1 MTTHEH
7 TINVALGEVLSDL
20 RRSWTVHAEEI
31 GGLLDD
37 GGRVDILIQ
46 DSAGWPVAIEAEREN
61 HAAAEADA
69 IARLGRTVANTGTSI
84 EAAVALVHSERLLS
98 LTGDEL
104 REEVSSTRAFDYA
117 LYSRRT
123 NGAPDRLPV
132 SGWIH
137 GSVHDLAML
146 VHRAAAPGPRVEALA
161 RELEQGI
168 EQAAEHFTRRHP
180 IQSPRGLQFAE
191 LLRQA
196 DDEDRQTRRIGM
208 TVLANALIFHSALS
222 DAGFVVETATG
233 PRPIF
238 ALDQFHA
245 DGSWFGGEL
254 SDEWTKV
261 LKSNYWPIFATARE
275 LILLMPQRTRSLVL
289 ERLWLRVRRLI
300 DGGVTRSHDL
310 MGVVFQR
317 LIADR
322 KFLATFYTRPA
333 SAALLAAL
341 AVPSDRAPGGA
352 DWGDADSLGAIQVGD
367 FACGTG
373 TLLST
378 AYQRIS
384 MLHELH
390 GGNSATLHQNL
401 MANGLVGLDVVNT
414 AVHFTA
420 SMLAGAH
427 PGTPFDGECL
437 LTMTYGAQ
445 NDGTVRAG
453 SLELLADSVQP
464 NLVADAAATTAGGR
478 EPENVQDLVNRVGH
492 GQFDL
497 VIMNPPFTRPTNQE
511 LAKRDVPIPA
521 YAAFEASAGD
531 QRKLGNRIS
540 TLTEDGP
547 SNGHAGLASHFAELA
562 ERKLRSDG
570 ALAMVLPLSAISGES
585 WPALRSRWA
594 RDYNEIIVVTI
605 AQPKK
610 VDASFSADTKMAECL
625 LVATHG
631 PVPMGRGYFVVL
643 QRRPDSTQRGELI
656 ADEIRRQ
663 IARGDVQRLESGP
676 IGGTPLTL
684 GNEVVGQILDCPL
697 SDGPWGFAGVAD
709 STLAQL
715 AHAVSNG
722 VLPAIADSS
731 GDIQLPVEKLKA
743 FGDSGPVDRAVGSL
757 RESRT
762 RGAFEIHKPPLS
774 PSPTYPALWTHDET
788 RKKSRGKRRPICRD
802 RTLIVQPDSEGF
814 PRDGTDYR
822 DVWSTATRAHY
833 NRDVQFN
840 AQSLLVAMTPTPAL
854 GGRAWPSVILNN
866 PNHEPAFALWCNSTL
881 GLLMHW
887 WASNKTQSGRGSVT
901 VTTIPEIPTLNLDAL
916 TPAQHAAAHDAFEAL
931 SELRFLPFDQLDDD
945 PARAEL
951 DRALLVDVLGLNET
965 IAGSGGPIDLI
976 RRKLAA
982 EPQVHGGKRT
992 RVVFDGDSELDEPRA
1007 AR

>member
-20 RRSWTVHAEEI
+20 RRGWTVHAEEI

-37 GGRVDILIQ
+37 GGRVDILVQ
-46 DSAGWPVAIEAEREN
+46 DITGWPVAIEAEREN
-61 HAAAEADA
+61 HAEAEADA
-69 IARLGRTVANTGTSI
+69 IARLGRTVGGTSI
-84 EAAVALVHSERLLS
+84 EAAVALVHSDRLLS

-104 REEVSSTRAFDYA
+104 REEVRSTRAFDYA
-117 LYSRRT
+117 LYSRQIDSDPERM
-123 NGAPDRLPV
+123 PR
-132 SGWIH
+132 SGWIR
-137 GSVHDLAML
+137 GSIRDLAML
-146 VHRAAAPGPRVEALA
+146 VHRASAPGPRVESLA
-161 RELEQGI
+161 RELERGI
-168 EQAAEHFTRRHP
+168 EQAADQFTRHHP
-180 IQSPRGLQFAE
+180 IRSDRGLQLAE

-196 DDEDRQTRRIGM
+196 DDEAGQTRRISM
-208 TVLANALIFHSALS
+208 TVLANALIFHSALAS
-222 DAGFVVETATG
+222 ADFVVG
-233 PRPIF
+233 SPGGSRPILPVERF
-238 ALDQFHA
+238 RNS
-245 DGSWFGGEL
+245 GSWSAGAL
-254 SDEWTKV
+254 SDEWAEV
-261 LKSNYWPIFATARE
+261 LQSNYWPIFATARE
-275 LILLMPQRTRSLVL
+275 LVRLMPQRTISFVF
-289 ERLWLRVRRLI
+289 ERLWDSVRRLI

-341 AVPSDRAPGGA
+341 AAPSDRALGA
-352 DWGDADSLGAIQVGD
+352 ANWGDADSLGTLQVGD

-384 MLHELH
+384 ILHELH
-390 GGNSATLHQNL
+390 GGDSTALHQSL

-420 SMLAGAH
+420 SMLAGTH

-437 LTMTYGAQ
+437 LTMAYGMQ
-445 NDGTVRAG
+445 GDGTIRTG

-478 EPENVQDLVNRVGH
+478 EPENVQDLVSRVGH

-497 VIMNPPFTRPTNQE
+497 VIMNPPFKRPTNQE

-531 QRKLGNRIS
+531 QRRLGNRIS
-540 TLTEDGP
+540 KLTKDGP

-562 ERKLRSDG
+562 ERKLQPDG
-570 ALAMVLPLSAISGES
+570 TLAMVLPLSAVSGES
-585 WPALRSRWA
+585 WPDLRARWA
-594 RDYNEIIVVTI
+594 RDYDEIIVVTI

-610 VDASFSADTKMAECL
+610 VDASFSADTKIAECL
-625 LVATHG
+625 LVAIRGQAPT
-631 PVPMGRGYFVVL
+631 GRGYFVVL
-643 QRRPDSTQRGELI
+643 QRRPDSTQQGELI

-663 IARGDVQRLESGP
+663 IALGDVRRLESGP

-715 AHAVSNG
+715 AYAISNG
-722 VLPAIADSS
+722 SLPAIANSDT
-731 GDIQLPVEKLKA
+731 DIKLPISKLKL
-743 FGDSGPVDRAVGSL
+743 FGDSGPVHRAVGSL
-757 RESRT
+757 RETRP
-762 RGAFEIHKPPLS
+762 RGAFEIYKPAVNPH
-774 PSPTYPALWTHDET
+774 PTYPALWTHDET
-788 RKKSRGKRRPICRD
+788 RKKSRGKPRPICRD
-802 RTLIVQPDSEGF
+802 RTLVVQPDSEGF
-814 PRDGTDYR
+814 PRDGADHR
-822 DVWSTATRAHY
+822 AIWATATRAHY
-833 NRDVQFN
+833 NSDLQFN
-840 AQSLLVAMTPTPAL
+840 AQSLLVAMTPESAL
-854 GGRAWPSVILNN
+854 GGRAWPAVILNDRE
-866 PNHEPAFALWCNSTL
+866 HEPAFALWCNSTL

-887 WASNKTQSGRGSVT
+887 WASNRTQTGRGTVT
-901 VTTIPEIPTLNLDAL
+901 VTTIPELPTLNLDAL
-916 TPAQHAAAHDAFEAL
+916 TQEQHVAAHDAFEAL
-931 SELRFLPFDQLDDD
+931 SEQRFLPFDQLDDD
-945 PARAEL
+945 AARAEL
-951 DRALLVDVLGLNET
+951 DRALLVDVLGLDPSVAAE
-965 IAGSGGPIDLI
+965 GGPIDLI

-982 EPQVHGGKRT
+982 EPQIHGGKAT
-992 RVVFDGDSELDEPRA
+992 RVVFDGDRELDEPRA

>member
-7 TINVALGEVLSDL
+7 TINVALGEVLSEL
-20 RRSWTVHAEEI
+20 RDGWTIHAEEI

-69 IARLGRTVANTGTSI
+69 IARLGRTVADTSI

-104 REEVSSTRAFDYA
+104 REEVSSTRVFDYA
-117 LYSRRT
+117 LYSRRI
-123 NGAPDRLPV
+123 NDAPDRLPA
-132 SGWIH
+132 SGWIR
-137 GSVHDLAML
+137 GSVRDLAML
-146 VHRAAAPGPRVEALA
+146 VHRAAAPGPRVESLA
-161 RELEQGI
+161 QELERGI
-168 EQAAEHFTRRHP
+168 DQAADHFTRHHP
-180 IQSPRGLQFAE
+180 IQSARGLQIAD

-196 DDEDRQTRRIGM
+196 DDEAGQTRRIGM
-208 TVLANALIFHSALS
+208 AVLANALIFHSALAS
-222 DAGFVVETATG
+222 AEFILDLAVDS
-233 PRPIF
+233 RPI
-238 ALDQFHA
+238 LPVEQFRNG
-245 DGSWFGGEL
+245 GSWSGGAL
-254 SDEWTKV
+254 SDEWAEV
-261 LKSNYWPIFATARE
+261 LNSNYWPIFATARE
-275 LILLMPQRTRSLVL
+275 LLRLMPQRTMSIVF
-289 ERLWLRVRRLI
+289 EHLWDSVRRLI

-341 AVPSDRAPGGA
+341 AVPSDRALGGA
-352 DWGDADSLGAIQVGD
+352 DWGDTDSLGAIQVGD

-378 AYQRIS
+378 AYQRVSI
-384 MLHELH
+384 LHELH
-390 GGNSATLHQNL
+390 GGDSTALHQNL

-420 SMLAGAH
+420 SMLAGTH

-437 LTMTYGAQ
+437 LTMTYGMQ
-445 NDGTVRAG
+445 SDGTIRTG
-453 SLELLADSVQP
+453 SLELLPDSVQP

-478 EPENVQDLVNRVGH
+478 EPENVQDLVSRVGH
-492 GQFDL
+492 EQFDL
-497 VIMNPPFTRPTNQE
+497 VIMNPPFKRPTNQE

-531 QRKLGNRIS
+531 QRKLGSRIS
-540 TLTEDGP
+540 KLTKDGP

-562 ERKLRSDG
+562 ERKLRPDG
-570 ALAMVLPLSAISGES
+570 TLAMVLPLSAVSGES
-585 WPALRSRWA
+585 WPGLRARWT
-594 RDYNEIIVVTI
+594 RDYDEIIVVTI

-610 VDASFSADTKMAECL
+610 VDASFSADTKIAECL
-625 LVATHG
+625 LVATRG
-631 PVPMGRGYFVVL
+631 QAPMGRGYFVVL

-663 IARGDVQRLESGP
+663 IARGGVQRLESGP

-709 STLAQL
+709 STLAQI
-715 AHAVSNG
+715 AYAASNG
-722 VLPAIADSS
+722 SLPAIANSDA
-731 GDIQLPVEKLKA
+731 DIELPISKLKA
-743 FGDSGPVDRAVGSL
+743 FGDGGPVHRAVGSL
-757 RESRT
+757 RETRP
-762 RGAFEIHKPPLS
+762 RGAFEIHKPPLH
-774 PSPTYPALWTHDET
+774 PHPTYPALWTHDET
-788 RKKSRGKRRPICRD
+788 RKKSQGKPRPICRD
-802 RTLIVQPDSEGF
+802 RTLVVQPDSEGF
-814 PRDGTDYR
+814 PRDGADYR
-822 DVWSTATRAHY
+822 NVWATATCAHY
-833 NRDVQFN
+833 NSDLQFN

-854 GGRAWPSVILNN
+854 GGRAWPSVILNDKD
-866 PNHEPAFALWCNSTL
+866 HEPAFALWCNSTL

-887 WASNKTQSGRGSVT
+887 WVSNKTQTGRGAVT
-901 VTTIPEIPTLNLDAL
+901 ITTIPEIPMLNLDAL
-916 TPAQHAAAHDAFEAL
+916 TPEQHAAARDAFEAL
-931 SELRFLPFDQLDDD
+931 SEQCFLPFDQLDDD

-951 DRALLVDVLGLNET
+951 DRALLVDVLGLDPSVAAE
-965 IAGSGGPIDLI
+965 GGPIELI

-982 EPQVHGGKRT
+982 EPQIHGGKQT
-992 RVVFDGDSELDEPRA
+992 QVVFDGDMELEQPRA